1 MTKYLKIGLTYIVL
15 IQPVWS
21 IPADITTC
29 FSPHQNCT
37 KSLIETLGNAK
48 KSIYVQ
54 AYSFTNNDVAMAL
67 IEAKGREI
75 DVQVYIDKGRIKEK
89 HSITHKLIEAK
100 IPVIVQ
106 RSQNIAH
113 NKIMIIDD
121 EIVITG
127 SFNWTNNALKN
138 EENLNFIKSKELVQS
153 YLDNW
158 KEIVK

>member
-1 MTKYLKIGLTYIVL
+1 MNKYLKIGLIGFS
-15 IQPVWS
+15 IINPAWS
-21 IPADITTC
+21 VPADITTC
-29 FSPHQNCT
+29 FSPKNNCS
-37 KSLIETLGNAK
+37 KELINAIRNAK
-48 KSIYVQ
+48 KTIYVQ
-54 AYSFTNNDVAMAL
+54 SYSFTNHDIAMAL
-67 IEAKGREI
+67 VDAKSNGVSVR
-75 DVQVYIDKGRIKEK
+75 VYIDKSRVKEK
-89 HSITHKLIEAK
+89 YCIIHKMIEAK

-106 RSQNIAH
+106 KSNNLAH

-138 EENLNFIKSKELVQS
+138 EENLNFIKSKALVRS